1 MSAHSASRNTPPP
14 DDNALVT
21 LVLGGARSGKS
32 AFAELEVSR
41 TDLPA
46 FYIATAEAGDWEMV
60 ERIERHRERRGAD
73 WTTIEEPLALAE
85 TLATWIS
92 PERAVLVD
100 CLTLWLANLMATR
113 RSVREEI
120 EVVRQVLRKASGP
133 VFLVSNEVGLGIV
146 PDNALARQFRDEAG
160 IMNRR
165 IADTAGRVVFIAAG
179 LPLTL
184 KGSS

>member
-1 MSAHSASRNTPPP
+1 MSAHSALRNTPSP
-14 DDNALVT
+14 DGNALVA

-46 FYIATAEAGDWEMV
+46 FYIATAEARDSEMA
-60 ERIERHRERRGAD
+60 ERIERHRMRRGAD
-73 WTTIEEPLALAE
+73 WTTIEEPLELAE
-85 TLATWIS
+85 ALATWIS

-100 CLTLWLANLMATR
+100 CLTLWLANLMAAR
-113 RSVREEI
+113 RPIGEEV
-120 EVVRQVLRKASGP
+120 EVVCHVLREASGP
-133 VFLVSNEVGLGIV
+133 VVLVSNEVGLGIV

-160 IMNRR
+160 TMNRR
-165 IADTAGRVVFIAAG
+165 IAATAGRVVFVAAG

-184 KGSS
+184 KGPS